1 MYDDDDDDDDDDGD
15 CGGGVGGECEIARI
29 GEVHHDISVAAA
41 LVKIKELIAVPPWR
55 PFTIVKKKRV
65 YEDDDDPKTMTG
77 KHLMRTAMGYT
88 PRSSTIRR
96 VRARHG

>member
-15 CGGGVGGECEIARI
+15 CGGGVGGECELARI

-41 LVKIKELIAVPPWR
+41 LVKIKELIGVPAWR
-55 PFTIVKKKRV
+55 PYSIITRMGPHAAAAALRV
-65 YEDDDDPKTMTG
+65 MPGRPMLGTC
-77 KHLMRTAMGYT
+77 MGYT
-88 PRSSTIRR
+88 PRSAIGRR